1 MTTRKSILTFGKHSR
16 IQHWTQSLMK
26 YKVEIEELLRR
37 VIEIE
42 ADSESDA
49 EMKVLELYRNFDIVL
64 DADDFI
70 DEPNIQCIK

>member
-1 MTTRKSILTFGKHSR
+1 
-16 IQHWTQSLMK
+16 MK